1 MTSPLFYYE
10 PRVGLAYDIFGTGK
24 TVLRSGFAVFHYQ
37 ISTQV
42 ADAATGPEGSFTY
55 TTLGTQTGYAQIDC
69 TTASGR
75 VNPVGNAGFT
85 PPSGVAQNGATVY
98 GLLRGR
104 QQDSA
109 DHELERHRFAG
120 AALAVGA

>member
-42 ADAATGPEGSFTY
+42 ADAATGPEGVIYLHNSAATK
-55 TTLGTQTGYAQIDC
+55 LGTTRLKLA
-69 TTASGR
+69 R
-75 VNPVGNAGFT
+75 PVLF
-85 PPSGVAQNGATVY
+85 
-98 GLLRGR
+98 RR
-104 QQDSA
+104 QA
-109 DHELERHRFAG
+109 
-120 AALAVGA
+120 